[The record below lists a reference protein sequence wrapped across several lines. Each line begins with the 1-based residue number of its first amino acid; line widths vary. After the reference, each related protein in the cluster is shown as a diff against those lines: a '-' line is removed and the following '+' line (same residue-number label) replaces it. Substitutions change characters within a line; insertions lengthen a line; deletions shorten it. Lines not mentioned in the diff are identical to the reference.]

1 MCVCVCVCAF
11 GSVCAYVCLFACV
24 CACMRVYALGV
35 GHWGWR
41 NKFFMQGEIGEA
53 IGKCNKE
60 MLAADVEYSKWLG
73 LGRIGSL
80 RQPAHLIPFRI
91 KVVINDLGLL
101 LLPCGSKAEGEERK
115 RGKKLL

>member
-1 MCVCVCVCAF
+1 MCVYAF
-11 GSVCAYVCLFACV
+11 
-24 CACMRVYALGV
+24 GV

-53 IGKCNKE
+53 IGRCNKE
-60 MLAADVEYSKWLG
+60 MLDAAVGYSKWLE
-73 LGRIGSL
+73 LGRIGSP
-80 RQPAHLIPFRI
+80 REPAYLIPFWI

-101 LLPCGSKAEGEERK
+101 LLPCGSKAEREERK